1 MIVPDLEEL
10 LALRGAAHGLSL
22 HGRKATRAMLL
33 GAHTSGQRGR
43 GLEFQEVR
51 PYVAGD
57 DPRNIDWRVTA
68 RRGRPH
74 TKLFREERERPVWL
88 LVDLQPG
95 LFFGSRLQLKSALI
109 ARAAAL
115 LAWVASLGGDRVGA
129 VIGHGAAQTRIL
141 PARGRQTG
149 VLPLLEALLQ
159 SQPKAPGQPSPLAL
173 EQAQRALLPLVR
185 PGSQILAISDFA
197 GLREEAGS
205 LWTALAAHTDLR
217 LFWVTDP
224 LEEQGLPNGR
234 FRAGLPGRLRILD
247 GMRVR
252 ARWRQA
258 WQEREARIAALSQS
272 TAAPVVRLDTREPVE
287 RVLRP
292 LLRPRASA
300 A

>member
-1 MIVPDLEEL
+1 MIVPDLGEL

-22 HGRKATRAMLL
+22 RGRRTARATLL
-33 GAHTSGQRGR
+33 GAHTSVQRGR

-51 PYVAGD
+51 PYVPGD

-74 TKLFREERERPVWL
+74 TKLFREEREQPVWL

-95 LFFGSRLQLKSALI
+95 LFFGSRRQLKSALVV
-109 ARAAAL
+109 RTAAL

-129 VIGHGAAQTRIL
+129 VIAHGPAQIRIL
-141 PARGRQTG
+141 PPRGRETG
-149 VLPLLEALLQ
+149 VLPLLDALLQ

-173 EQAQRALLPLVR
+173 EEALRALLPLVR
-185 PGSQILAISDFA
+185 PGSQILAVSDFA
-197 GLREEAGS
+197 GLREEADS

-224 LEEQGLPNGR
+224 LEEAGLPNGR
-234 FRAGLPGRLRILD
+234 FRAGLPGRLRILE
-247 GMRVR
+247 GARVR
-252 ARWRQA
+252 ERWQQA
-258 WQEREARIAALSQS
+258 WREREARIASLSQGS
-272 TAAPVVRLDTREPVE
+272 AAPIVRLDTREAVE
-287 RVLRP
+287 QVLRP
-292 LLRPRASA
+292 LLRPRLSA

>member
-10 LALRGAAHGLSL
+10 LAMRGAAHGLSL
-22 HGRKATRAMLL
+22 RGGKAARAILVGTHSSAL
-33 GAHTSGQRGR
+33 RGR

-95 LFFGSRLQLKSALI
+95 LFFGSRRQLKSAVV

-115 LAWVASLGGDRVGA
+115 LAWIASLRGDRVGA
-129 VIGHGAAQTRIL
+129 VIAHGAALTRIL
-141 PARGRQTG
+141 PARARQSG
-149 VLPLLEALLQ
+149 VLPLLEALVQ

-173 EQAQRALLPLVR
+173 EQALRALLPLAR
-185 PGSQILAISDFA
+185 PGSQILAVSDFA
-197 GLREEAGS
+197 GLRAEADS
-205 LWTALAAHTDLR
+205 LWTGLAAHSDLR

-224 LEEQGLPNGR
+224 LEEEGLPNGR
-234 FRAGLPGRLRILD
+234 YRAGLPGRLRILE
-247 GMRVR
+247 GARVR
-252 ARWRQA
+252 ESWRQA
-258 WQEREARIAALSQS
+258 WREREARITALSQRN
-272 TAAPVVRLDTREPVE
+272 AAPLVRLDTREPVE
-287 RVLRP
+287 HLIRP
-292 LLRPRASA
+292 LLRERRSA

>member
-1 MIVPDLEEL
+1 MIVPNLEEL

-22 HGRKATRAMLL
+22 RARTAARAALL
-33 GAHTSGQRGR
+33 GEHASSQRGR

-74 TKLFREERERPVWL
+74 TKLFREEREQSVWL

-95 LFFGSRLQLKSALI
+95 LFFGTRQQLKSAL
-109 ARAAAL
+109 AVRAAAL
-115 LAWVASLGGDRVGA
+115 LAWVAALGGDRVGS
-129 VIGHGAAQTRIL
+129 VIANGAAQTRIL
-141 PARGRQTG
+141 AARARQAG
-149 VLPLLEALLQ
+149 VLPLLDALLEA
-159 SQPKAPGQPSPLAL
+159 QPKAPAQPAPLAL
-173 EQAQRALLPLVR
+173 EDGVRALLPLTR

-197 GLREEAGS
+197 GLRDEADS
-205 LWTALAAHTDLR
+205 LWTALAARSDLR

-234 FRAGLPGRLRILD
+234 FRGGLPRRLSILD
-247 GMRVR
+247 GARVR
-252 ARWRQA
+252 DRWRQA
-258 WQEREARIAALSQS
+258 WRQREARVAILSQRN
-272 TAAPVVRLDTREPVE
+272 AAPVVRLDTRAPVE
-287 RVLRP
+287 RVLRA
-292 LLRPRASA
+292 LLRPRQSA

>member
-1 MIVPDLEEL
+1 MIVPELEEL

-22 HGRKATRAMLL
+22 HGRRAAHATLL
-33 GAHTSGQRGR
+33 GTHASAQRGR

-95 LFFGSRLQLKSALI
+95 LFFGTRRQLKSAVVV
-109 ARAAAL
+109 RAAAL
-115 LAWVASLGGDRVGA
+115 LAWIASLGGDRVGS
-129 VIGHGAAQTRIL
+129 VIANGAGQPRIL
-141 PARGRQTG
+141 PARARQAG
-149 VLPLLEALLQ
+149 VLPLLEALLE
-159 SQPKAPGQPSPLAL
+159 SQPKAPAEPAPLAL
-173 EQAQRALLPLVR
+173 EGALQALLPLAR
-185 PGSQILAISDFA
+185 PGSQILAVSDFV

-205 LWTALAAHTDLR
+205 LWTALAARGDLR
-217 LFWVTDP
+217 LFWITDP

-234 FRAGLPGRLRILD
+234 FRAGWPGRLRILD
-247 GMRVR
+247 GARVR
-252 ARWRQA
+252 ERWRQA
-258 WQEREARIAALSQS
+258 WREREARIAALSQRS
-272 TAAPVVRLDTREPVE
+272 AAPVVRLDTRESVE
-287 RVLRP
+287 RVLQP
-292 LLRPRASA
+292 LLRARRSA

>member
-22 HGRKATRAMLL
+22 HGRRGARVTLL
-33 GAHTSGQRGR
+33 GTHSSAQRGR

-95 LFFGSRLQLKSALI
+95 LFFGTRRQLKSALS
-109 ARAAAL
+109 ARTAAL
-115 LAWVASLGGDRVGA
+115 LAWTASLGGDRVGS
-129 VIGHGAAQTRIL
+129 VIAHGAGQVRIL
-141 PARGRQTG
+141 PARARQAG
-149 VLPLLEALLQ
+149 VLPLLQALLVA
-159 SQPKAPGQPSPLAL
+159 QPKAPGEPEPLAL
-173 EQAQRALLPLVR
+173 EGALHALLPLAR

-197 GLREEAGS
+197 GLRDEAES
-205 LWTALAAHTDLR
+205 LWTALAARGDLR
-217 LFWVTDP
+217 LFWITDP
-224 LEEQGLPNGR
+224 LEEEGLPNGR
-234 FRAGLPGRLRILD
+234 FRVGLPGRLRILE
-247 GMRVR
+247 GARVR
-252 ARWRQA
+252 ERWRQL
-258 WQEREARIAALSQS
+258 WREREARVAALSQRN
-272 TAAPVVRLDTREPVE
+272 AAPVVRLDTRESVE
-287 RVLRP
+287 RILQP
-292 LLRPRASA
+292 LLRARRSA